1 MIRLDRPPAN
11 AIDLQVGLELQ
22 EAIRDADG
30 REDVGAVVVWG
41 GPKLFAAGA
50 DIKAM
55 ARWTADEVRP
65 SVEALGAACDLLEET
80 PKISIAAVTGYAL
93 GGGLELA
100 LGCDLRYVAEDAR
113 LGQPEIRIGVI
124 PGAGGTQRL
133 TRLIGPGAARWLVYT
148 GEQIDG
154 GRAHDLGIAE
164 IVRSPAGVFDAAVA
178 DARRL
183 ARGPGEALA
192 AAKRAIRAAADGD
205 PDGFRLER
213 QLFLGLFGTAD
224 QREGMA
230 AFLEKRDPRFGPSS
244 T

>member
-1 MIRLDRPPAN
+1 M
-11 AIDLQVGLELQ
+11 
-22 EAIRDADG
+22 
-30 REDVGAVVVWG
+30 
-41 GPKLFAAGA
+41 
-50 DIKAM
+50 
-55 ARWTADEVRP
+55 
-65 SVEALGAACDLLEET
+65 
-80 PKISIAAVTGYAL
+80 
-93 GGGLELA
+93 
-100 LGCDLRYVAEDAR
+100 
-113 LGQPEIRIGVI
+113 
-124 PGAGGTQRL
+124 
-133 TRLIGPGAARWLVYT
+133 
-148 GEQIDG
+148 
-154 GRAHDLGIAE
+154 
-164 IVRSPAGVFDAAVA
+164 RSPAGVFDAAVA